1 MSLIEIMGL
10 AKLVIIK
17 DKSDRDL
24 TLIYFGGNR
33 WRLVE
38 IGEVWGSLLPHLC
51 IHLYYKKVWAGV
63 LWGFTT
69 LYPLIAK

>member
-17 DKSDRDL
+17 DKSDMDL
-24 TLIYFGGNR
+24 TLIYLSGNR
-33 WRLVE
+33 WG
-38 IGEVWGSLLPHLC
+38 IGEVGGSLWPHLC